1 MQRLAL
7 YGGRRSKLSA
17 VTSLANHMAD
27 PDGSAMSSSE
37 ERTWS
42 VLVHAAAFVGVLV
55 PIIGGILG
63 PFLVWILKKP
73 ESDVVDRHGKAALNF
88 QISMLI
94 YGIAGALLI
103 RAGVGLAI
111 LIVLGI
117 FWFVMVLVATIRTAN
132 GRDPGYVFSISFL
145 K

>member
-1 MQRLAL
+1 MGRQGDIAKLGTVTGLAD
-7 YGGRRSKLSA
+7 
-17 VTSLANHMAD
+17 HMAD
-27 PDGSAMSSSE
+27 LDRNAMSRSE

-63 PFLVWILKKP
+63 PFLVWILKK
-73 ESDVVDRHGKAALNF
+73 SASARVDRHGRAALNF

-103 RAGVGLAI
+103 RFGIGFLI
-111 LIVLGI
+111 LTLVVLGI
-117 FWFVMVLVATIRTAN
+117 FWFVMVLVATIRTAK